1 MRGEIEDLS
10 LKPLIALC
18 LSENRYIRACKP
30 VDIVRHLAT
39 FFDSNIAAEASRQ
52 LSYLETILKRTEDK
66 ELELKVR
73 GASRVYD
80 KELELKVRGASR
92 VYLPLALSLTYV
104 WAPVASVDSQSQ
116 EATSRVGDH
125 QGRDDGQPRRLA
137 ASHQLEGRAT
147 VPIAV
152 RPRSV
157 ARGRNRFVDG
167 QPSSFVRD
175 EYALFL
181 SLSLSLMYQRV
192 RYAAQTTI

>member
-1 MRGEIEDLS
+1 VWWCGEIEDLS

-52 LSYLETILKRTEDK
+52 LSYLETILKRTE
-66 ELELKVR
+66 
-73 GASRVYD
+73 D